1 MGEPASG
8 NRLWQ
13 AIPATSGEFFPFAQ
27 VWRCWAAVRH
37 RTCPARARGGV
48 RLLQFTGKK
57 NNAEGCRKN
66 SSTRLGKAFH
76 QEFSVAQAASQWLKL
91 VHRFGGGRAGLAAGA
106 ARCASA
112 GRQAGRQAGRPYSF
126 QQKGRIKVVQMPC
139 EDRAGSCSRR
149 RQEACVFRVCA
160 FRQIMNV
167 TVRSGFVSLLFAS
180 QSARST
186 RCACPRLSNAEPRG
200 NNNTASVR

>member
-1 MGEPASG
+1 MIFS
-8 NRLWQ
+8 
-13 AIPATSGEFFPFAQ
+13 FAQ

-66 SSTRLGKAFH
+66 SGTRRGKAFH
-76 QEFSVAQAASQWLKL
+76 QEFSAAQAASRWVKL
-91 VHRFGGGRAGLAAGA
+91 VHRFGGGRAGMAAGA

-112 GRQAGRQAGRPYSF
+112 GRQAGRPYSF
-126 QQKGRIKVVQMPC
+126 QQKGRVKVVQMPC

-160 FRQIMNV
+160 FRQIMNP

-186 RCACPRLSNAEPRG
+186 RCACPRLSNAEPGG
-200 NNNTASVR
+200 NTTASVR